1 MPMNVIKKSIA
12 PGIKV
17 WKGKAAKISYL
28 KQENLRVPVIFL
40 RSKIQSDKLFLIAS
54 GFHLEET
61 SGPLF
66 LLNPQTCVSSFTN
79 ILTKM
84 NIVIFPVINQFG
96 LSFKETMQDKHLRR
110 NALGLDYNSAWGFDK
125 EKCQEVRLVEKK
137 LIELYKE
144 YQLVFVLSLHE
155 DSTEPGKGYLWM
167 NNIRTNTRKTIQ
179 LALEKKVDKK
189 ILLQM
194 KSTVGLRRGRI
205 ESGFSVVDAKDE
217 SFENFTSEI
226 LGIPTLLSE
235 APFGLDLDR
244 RIAFHRAALT
254 SIPF

>member
-12 PGIKV
+12 PGIKA
-17 WKGKAAKISYL
+17 WKGNGANISYL
-28 KQENLRVPVIFL
+28 KKDNLRIPVVFL
-40 RSKIQSDKLFLIAS
+40 PSKIQSNKLFLIAS

-66 LLNPQTCVSSFTN
+66 LLNPKVCLPSFRD
-79 ILTKM
+79 ILKMM
-84 NIVIFPVINQFG
+84 NIVLFPLINQFG
-96 LSFKETMQDKHLRR
+96 LSFKETVSDKHLRR
-110 NALGLDYNSAWGFDK
+110 NGLGLDYNSAWGFDK
-125 EKCQEVRLVEKK
+125 EKCQEVRLVEKR

-144 YQLVFVLSLHE
+144 YQMVFALSLHE

-167 NNIRTNTRKTIQ
+167 NNIRSDTRKTIQ
-179 LALEKKVDKK
+179 HALEKNVDKK

-235 APFGLDLDR
+235 GPFGLDLNR
-244 RIAFHRAALT
+244 RIAFHRAVLT